1 MYTLGYPHAH
11 SHFPYA
17 IPVPTMGRMYNLCIT
32 YAQHADP
39 VGNYVQNLWITLGT
53 GGRWGYRRIVTVPA
67 SIQNS
72 RKLGLTPVS
81 SCVL

>member
-1 MYTLGYPHAH
+1 MMCACRAYRYPHAH

-53 GGRWGYRRIVTVPA
+53 GGRWGIAGLLLYPPVYKIVG
-67 SIQNS
+67 NWD
-72 RKLGLTPVS
+72 
-81 SCVL
+81 